1 MPATAPVQFVTRFE
15 DKIIHNEKFVEYHFE
30 METPHRLEFAAGQ
43 YVSVKVAETGERRS
57 YSLCSAPSIDHG
69 FELLLDIS
77 PGGLGTQRLESL
89 QYGERLEGI
98 GPLGNFVIST
108 QPESAISLIAT
119 GSGIAPLKSMLLDL
133 VEKRDPRPITLY
145 WGMRNAQHLFWLDEI
160 QDIVEATTNVS
171 FYPVIS
177 QPNSEWTLST
187 GHVTDLL
194 SVHQFP
200 QDTGY
205 YVCGSKEIT
214 ESIQQFLLEK
224 SIAPEYIHHEA
235 FV

>member
-1 MPATAPVQFVTRFE
+1 MPATVPVQFIARFE

-30 METPHRLEFAAGQ
+30 METPHRLEFTAGQ

-77 PGGLGTQRLESL
+77 PGGLGTQRFESL
-89 QYGERLEGI
+89 QYGARLEGI
-98 GPLGNFVIST
+98 GPLGNFVISS
-108 QPESAISLIAT
+108 QPESAIALVAT

-145 WGMRNAQHLFWLDEI
+145 WGMRKAEHLFWLDEI
-160 QDIVEATTNVS
+160 QDIVEATSNVS

-177 QPNSEWTLST
+177 QPNDEWTLST
-187 GHVTDLL
+187 GHVTDIL

-200 QDTGY
+200 QDAGY
-205 YVCGSKEIT
+205 YVCGSEEIT
-214 ESIQQFLLEK
+214 QSIRQFLLEK
-224 SIAPEYIHHEA
+224 LIAPGYIHHEA